1 MPDLTRPSRDG
12 DQFHYLWA
20 ARRCLS
26 LLAPQGDL
34 VAIAIESSSPQELP
48 PESAPLSGEEVIDI
62 VEYYGD
68 EDLSRARL
76 VRYMQFK
83 HSSRRASAPWTAS
96 GLKKTLIGFAA
107 RYRNLL
113 QTFNQDDVAD
123 RFEFWFVTNRP
134 ISPAFL
140 EAVSGAVQDE
150 VSQCPEDHEKL
161 KQCTGLDGPEISS
174 FCKLLHCKPGEEGYM
189 DQRNI
194 LSREVSVYLPDY
206 DYDAPTQLKEL
217 VTRKALSESEDN
229 PVITKMDVLRVL
241 KTDEGRLFPA
251 RCLIDA
257 IDIAVPREQEIDLVR
272 AIAEA
277 DEQPIVIHA
286 LSGIGKSVFSTRLA
300 GLVPAGSVSI
310 LYDCFGKG
318 QYRSPTGYRHR
329 HQDALVQIAN
339 ELASRRLCD
348 LLIPTVNAD
357 AAAYV
362 RAFVHRL
369 RQAITC
375 IRGAESQAVLCIVV
389 DAADNAQMAAEEIG
403 QSRSFVRDLVR
414 ETLPSGVR
422 LVVLCRSHRQDILD
436 PPPHALRLELK
447 PFSRVETAAHLR
459 QTFPDASEHDVA
471 EFHRLSSQ
479 NPRVQAIELSRGL
492 SLGETLRCLGP
503 DPTTVESSIGNLLRD
518 SIAAVR
524 DCAGAIE
531 AEEIDKVC
539 VALAVLRPLV
549 PISVLSGISEVPED
563 LIRSLVLDL
572 GRPLHLSDDA
582 VQFLDEPV
590 ETWFRETFKPSQEEL
605 QAFIHRLRPLAAESA
620 YVGSTLPQLML
631 EAGQLSELVAL
642 ALASTGLPETNEL
655 EKHEVELH
663 RLQFALKASLRQKQ
677 YLDAA
682 KLALKAGGVTAG
694 DDLNR
699 ATIQANTDLAARFI
713 EPERIQEIV
722 SRRTFGSAWMGSHH
736 AYEAGLLSGRK
747 ELAGDARSRL
757 RMAYEWLNNWSRLTE
772 EKRKKERV
780 GGADIAELAIAE
792 LNVHGAGAAAVGI
805 GRWKPREVSFSVG
818 RIVASRL
825 IDHGR
830 ISDLNDLAVAAGND
844 VWLVVAIILELRKIQ
859 RTPPPTVVER
869 TFQHVLQSGGKFMK
883 EDVRDIEETAVAAVT
898 ALVEATLQVRACSHA
913 DAAALLGRH
922 LPEIPPR
929 GLSSAYSGS
938 RSPTLRAYCL
948 RGALEGRTLQINDLA
963 HLELKS
969 ELESGSQFQ
978 WSQEAREFTEYVG
991 ASLSWYELWTDA
1003 FLDKISRDEL
1013 TDRLTRARDSVA
1025 SRSLYRN
1032 ESDTMN
1038 DIALIWFDVLTQL
1051 DVVDA
1056 ASIESLM
1063 SWIKNLRA
1071 PLYTRTLTA
1080 LARKGAWQDET
1091 TAVALEFAKQA
1102 FALTRDERTDAETKS
1117 AGYVEVARSVLA
1129 INRREAQAYFDEA
1142 LTVEGGGGEEN
1153 LWRWDAMLDLAERA
1167 ARRDRPAPETAY
1179 QFARC
1184 AELTWDYAV
1193 RDKHFDGWSTVEAL
1207 SSLCPRS
1214 CLAILSRWRDR
1225 GFARTGRTLSV
1236 AVRALVERG
1245 CVDARD
1251 VLALIGFDSAWD
1263 YARLLGSVLEV
1274 CTNRVEKE
1282 VAVSFV
1288 LRYVEVEHQ
1297 PASVWLG
1304 LQEVAARYGLSVP
1317 ELDDQLA
1324 FATKQEHVNS
1334 ERSAT
1339 HGNEWSVGEPAERQ
1353 WNDIFSGNDLT
1364 TAGGIARSYAG
1375 FKATPAPWSH
1385 DGFFAEAVR
1394 RVPVGGE
1401 ADFITSVGCT
1411 PVLDLYDLRTILE
1424 RIPDTWKGRP
1434 SVKRAMTGTLK
1445 SYCRRYCMKI
1455 ERNRHYEVMPFDLV
1469 SRLTGLADTHI
1480 IDVVLDAIGESPDLA
1495 DAKRLFSVVGL
1506 LTSSMGHDE
1515 ALEALKFGLRLFES
1529 ILEEN
1534 DGDGSWSKSLLPPE
1548 SMEESIAGYV
1558 YAGLAAPTAAV
1569 RWEAAHVVRGL
1580 CALGRREVLRHLLSL
1595 DESDSGGP
1603 FVDRRLP
1610 FYRLHARQWLLI
1622 GLARAAIES
1631 PDVLAP
1637 FGDRFV
1643 DLALHDQPH
1652 VMIRMFASQA
1662 AEALIEHGVL
1672 SRGNLGERLSRVN
1685 VSSLPVVESKSFER
1699 VNGDTSEVAGDDD
1712 EDRYHFGIDIGP
1724 YWYEPLGQV
1733 FALSQSDVE
1742 REAQGVIRG
1751 DLNYRAR
1758 RAWYEDERARRNI
1771 YDHRQTY
1778 ASHGSYPD
1786 TDDLHYYLS
1795 YHAMMIVAG
1804 KSLATRPTHRDPGG
1818 WEHDEFGAWLLLHGM
1833 SRNDGLW
1840 LADRR
1845 DAAPRERPSWCER
1858 EKDDPE
1864 YGAVTTGDFDQALV
1878 QGDRMIVWGNWSTAN
1893 SARVQE
1899 VYVRSALVSR
1909 ERSMALLRALSTAES
1924 ARDYRIPCSD
1934 DDLEIDQGGFV
1945 LKGWIESRDG
1955 DSGLDRKDRWSG
1967 GVRYPPPAP
1976 AKEIVELMGLG
1987 TDADERVWC
1996 DETKTPVMRSQVW
2009 GSLETERD
2017 ERADERGERLL
2028 ASLDFVNDVLRNLD
2042 RDLIVEVQ
2050 IGRRGHRWRYE
2061 TREDD
2066 DERIP
2071 ERTRLYVVK
2080 SDGHFIT
2087 L

>member
-1 MPDLTRPSRDG
+1 M
-12 DQFHYLWA
+12 
-20 ARRCLS
+20 
-26 LLAPQGDL
+26 
-34 VAIAIESSSPQELP
+34 
-48 PESAPLSGEEVIDI
+48 SGEEVIDI

-76 VRYMQFK
+76 VRYMQLK
-83 HSSRRASAPWTAS
+83 HSTRRTSVPWTAS
-96 GLKKTLIGFAA
+96 ELKKTLTGFAA
-107 RYRNLL
+107 RYRDLL

-134 ISPAFL
+134 ISQAFL

-150 VSQCPEDHEKL
+150 ISQCPKEHEKL
-161 KQCTGLDGPEISS
+161 KQCVGLDGSKISS
-174 FCKLLHCKPGEEGYM
+174 LCRLLHFKPREEGYL

-194 LSREVSVYLPDY
+194 LFREVNVYLPEY
-206 DYDAPTQLKEL
+206 DFDAPTQLKEL
-217 VTRKALSESEDN
+217 VTRKALSESEDD
-229 PVITKMDVLRVL
+229 PAITKMDVLRAL
-241 KTDEGRLFPA
+241 KTDEDRLFPT
-251 RCLIDA
+251 RCLIET
-257 IDIAVPREQEIDLVR
+257 IDNAVPREQESDLVR
-272 AIAEA
+272 AIVEA
-277 DEQPIVIHA
+277 DEQPIIIHA
-286 LSGIGKSVFSTRLA
+286 VSGIGKSVFSTRIA

-329 HQDALVQIAN
+329 HQEALVQIAN

-357 AAAYV
+357 VAAYV
-362 RAFVHRL
+362 RAFLYRL

-375 IRGAESQAVLCIVV
+375 IRNAESQAVLCIVV

-403 QSRSFVRDLVR
+403 QSRSFVRDLLR

-447 PFSRVETAAHLR
+447 SFSRVETAAHLR
-459 QTFPDASEHDVA
+459 RTFPDASEHDVA

-492 SLGETLRCLGP
+492 SLGETLRRLGP
-503 DPTTVESSIGNLLRD
+503 DPTTVESSIGNLLHD

-531 AEEIDKVC
+531 AEAIDKVC
-539 VALAVLRPLV
+539 AALAVLRPLV
-549 PISVLSGISEVPED
+549 PISVLSGISGVSED

-582 VQFLDEPV
+582 VRFLDEPV
-590 ETWFRETFKPSQEEL
+590 ETWFREMFKPSQEEL
-605 QAFIHRLRPLAAESA
+605 QAFIHKLSPLAAESA

-655 EKHEVELH
+655 EKHEVELY

-699 ATIQANTDLAARFI
+699 TTIQANTDLAARFI
-713 EPERIQEIV
+713 ESERIQELV

-736 AYEAGLLSGRK
+736 AYDASLLSGCAA
-747 ELAGDARSRL
+747 LVGDARSRL
-757 RMAYEWLNNWSRLTE
+757 RMAYEWLDSWSRLTE
-772 EKRKKERV
+772 EKRKDEPV
-780 GGADIAELAIAE
+780 DYADIAELAMAE
-792 LNVHGAGAAAVGI
+792 LNVHGVRAAAASVG
-805 GRWKPREVSFSVG
+805 GWKPREVSFQVG
-818 RIVASRL
+818 RMLASRL

-830 ISDLNDLAVAAGND
+830 VADLNNLAVAAGNNIR
-844 VWLVVAIILELRKIQ
+844 LVVAIILELCEIQ
-859 RTPPPTVVER
+859 RTPPPAVVER
-869 TFQHVLQSGGKFMK
+869 AFQYGLRKGGKFMK
-883 EDVRDIEETAVAAVT
+883 EDVRDIEKTGLVAVI
-898 ALVEATLQVRACSHA
+898 ALVEAALRVCVCSQA
-913 DAAALLGRH
+913 DAAELLACH
-922 LPEIPPR
+922 LPESPPR
-929 GLSSAYSGS
+929 GLSSPYSGS
-938 RSPTLRAYCL
+938 RSPLLRAYYL
-948 RGALEGRTLQINDLA
+948 WAALEGRKLQINDLA
-963 HLELKS
+963 HPNLRS
-969 ELESGSQFQ
+969 ELEESSQHQ
-978 WSQEAREFTEYVG
+978 WSQEAQEFREHVG
-991 ASLSWYELWTDA
+991 ALVPWYELWTEA
-1003 FLDKISRDEL
+1003 FLDKIDRSGL
-1013 TDRLTRARDSVA
+1013 TDRLARVREGLA
-1025 SRSLYRN
+1025 NRTLYGN
-1032 ESDTMN
+1032 ESATLN
-1038 DIALIWFDVLTQL
+1038 EVALIWFDVLTHL
-1051 DVVDA
+1051 HAVDA
-1056 ASIESLM
+1056 TSIESLM
-1063 SWIKNLRA
+1063 SWIKSLRA

-1091 TAVALEFAKQA
+1091 KAVALEFAKQA
-1102 FALTRDERTDAETKS
+1102 FGLTRDERTDAETKS
-1117 AGYVEVARSVLA
+1117 ADYVDVGRSVLA
-1129 INRREAQAYFDEA
+1129 INGPEAQAYFKEA
-1142 LTVEGGGGEEN
+1142 LTVAGRVGEEN

-1184 AELTWDYAV
+1184 AELTWDYV
-1193 RDKHFDGWSTVEAL
+1193 IRDKHFDWWSTVEAL

-1214 CLAILSRWRDR
+1214 CFAILSRWRDR
-1225 GFARTGRTLSV
+1225 GFGRTGRTLPV
-1236 AVRALVERG
+1236 AVRAMVERG
-1245 CVDARD
+1245 SVDARD
-1251 VLALIGFDSAWD
+1251 ALALIGFNAEWD

-1274 CTNRVEKE
+1274 CTNRVEME
-1282 VAVSFV
+1282 AAISLVF
-1288 LRYVEVEHQ
+1288 RYLEVEDQ
-1297 PASVWLG
+1297 PSSVWLS
-1304 LQEVAARYGLSVP
+1304 LKEVIARYGLKVP
-1317 ELDDQLA
+1317 ELDDQLV
-1324 FATKQEHVNS
+1324 FAPNQERANS
-1334 ERSAT
+1334 ERSAR
-1339 HGNEWSVGEPAERQ
+1339 HGNEWSAGEPTERK
-1353 WNDIFSGNDLT
+1353 WDDIFSGNDLT
-1364 TAGGIARSYAG
+1364 TAVGIARSYAG
-1375 FKATPAPWSH
+1375 FKATPAPWSR
-1385 DGFFAEAVR
+1385 DGFFVEALR

-1401 ADFITSVGCT
+1401 ADFIASVGCIL
-1411 PVLDLYDLRTILE
+1411 VLDLYDLQTIME
-1424 RIPDTWKGRP
+1424 KIPDTWRGRP
-1434 SVKRAMTGTLK
+1434 SVKHAMAGTLK

-1455 ERNRHYEVMPFDLV
+1455 ERNRHYEVMPFDLA
-1469 SRLTGLADTHI
+1469 SQLTGLADTDI

-1495 DAKRLFSVVGL
+1495 DARRLFSVVGL
-1506 LTSSMGHDE
+1506 LTSSMAHDE
-1515 ALEALKFGLRLFES
+1515 ALEALKFGLRLFDS
-1529 ILEEN
+1529 ILEEK

-1580 CALGRREVLRHLLSL
+1580 CALGRREVLRHLVSL
-1595 DESDSGGP
+1595 DETNSGGP
-1603 FVDRRLP
+1603 FADRRLP

-1622 GLARAAIES
+1622 ALARVATEA

-1637 FGDRFV
+1637 FVDRFV
-1643 DLALHDQPH
+1643 DLALHDKPH

-1672 SRGNLGERLSRVN
+1672 SRGDLRERLSSVN

-1699 VNGDTSEVAGDDD
+1699 VSRDTTEDAGEDD

-1724 YWYEPLGQV
+1724 YWYEPLGRI
-1733 FALSQSDVE
+1733 FALSQIDVE
-1742 REAQGVIRG
+1742 REALGVIRG

-1758 RAWYEDERARRNI
+1758 WACYEDERARRNI

-1804 KSLATRPTHRDPGG
+1804 KFLATRSTHRNPDG
-1818 WEHDEFGAWLLLHGM
+1818 WEHDEFGAWLLRHGM
-1833 SRNDGLW
+1833 SRDDGRW

-1845 DAAPRERPSWCER
+1845 DAAPRERPAWCER
-1858 EKDDPE
+1858 EKDHPE
-1864 YGAVTTGDFDQALV
+1864 YGVVTTGDFDQAFV
-1878 QGDRMIVWGNWSTAN
+1878 QGNRMNVWGNWSTVN

-1899 VYVRSALVSR
+1899 VYVSSALVSR
-1909 ERSMALLRALSTAES
+1909 DRSMALLRALSTAEN

-1945 LKGWIESRDG
+1945 LKGWIEYRDR

-1976 AKEIVELMGLG
+1976 AIEIVELMGLG
-1987 TDADERVWC
+1987 TDSDERVWR
-1996 DETKTPVMRSQVW
+1996 DEAKTPVMRSQTW
-2009 GSLETERD
+2009 GNLETERD
-2017 ERADERGERLL
+2017 DRDDERGERLL
-2028 ASLDFVNDVLRNLD
+2028 ASIDFVKEVLRSLD

-2050 IGRRGHRWRYE
+2050 IGRRGRRWRYE
-2061 TREDD
+2061 AREDD